1 MGSDSSPEQ
10 VGTPV
15 PTVYCLNERAMQ
27 PRMRASSRLA
37 ASFLHLH
44 RRLKR
49 VTDIARCEN
58 YRPMLGGLFAKKS
71 RGPLVV

>member
-49 VTDIARCEN
+49 VTDIARC
-58 YRPMLGGLFAKKS
+58 
-71 RGPLVV
+71 